1 MRCACWH
8 IVNNYFM
15 HLAITPADVHAAA
28 ERIAG
33 HAVRTPTITNPEFNA
48 RVGRE
53 VFFKCENL
61 QRTGSFKF
69 RGAYNAINQMTP
81 DQLKRGVVAFSSGN
95 HAQAVALAAR
105 LHGAPAVIVMPD
117 DAPETKVR
125 GTLGYGAE
133 VVRYDRLKEDREA
146 IARNLSET
154 RGLSVVPP
162 FDHPHVMAGQGTLAL
177 EWLADVPNLD
187 AIVIQVGGGGLI
199 AGCAVAAKSVN
210 PNIRVFGVEPQDAN
224 DTKLSLLSGTRIKI
238 APPITLADGIRTP
251 QPGALTFPIVQALV
265 EDVIVIDEASILPAL
280 RVMVQQIKLVAEPT
294 GAVALAALLSGL
306 LPDACKRVGILV
318 CGGNVEPALLAS

>member
-1 MRCACWH
+1 MKVDLGHGHGRPLGNFTTRAYDDLSRLTS
-8 IVNNYFM
+8 V
-15 HLAITPADVHAAA
+15 TGADPDAVAALNPQYL
-28 ERIAG
+28 IG
-33 HAVRTPTITNPEFNA
+33 RTPPLPAGSDGNA
-48 RVGRE
+48 
-53 VFFKCENL
+53 
-61 QRTGSFKF
+61 T
-69 RGAYNAINQMTP
+69 
-81 DQLKRGVVAFSSGN
+81 
-95 HAQAVALAAR
+95 H
-105 LHGAPAVIVMPD
+105 
-117 DAPETKVR
+117 
-125 GTLGYGAE
+125 
-133 VVRYDRLKEDREA
+133 VVR
-146 IARNLSET
+146 
-154 RGLSVVPP
+154 VP
-162 FDHPHVMAGQGTLAL
+162 AGTG
-177 EWLADVPNLD
+177 P
-187 AIVIQVGGGGLI
+187 
-199 AGCAVAAKSVN
+199 VAAKSVN